1 MSTEQL
7 TTTAPVTMQDV
18 MSSQA
23 TFPFF
28 EIHERGVTFNIECPE
43 DTWRELATAA
53 AAAFQASGITHCRMI
68 AKLADILNF
77 GDTKFG
83 ERSADVIDCTAGF
96 MKLSAKTIENAMTT
110 FLKIPEERRRVDELT
125 FEHHKLVQKLDPKE
139 QEEFLKLAISD
150 GLSVS
155 ALREAIAERHP
166 KKKINTKKKAAV
178 DPDAPKISE
187 EEAIK
192 AAETLC
198 NYFDQAEEKD
208 GPLSKWEPE
217 RIKRFAN
224 LTHPLELTAKRLR
237 NAAKKLK

>member
-1 MSTEQL
+1 MN
-7 TTTAPVTMQDV
+7 PITMQDV

-28 EIHERGVTFNIECPE
+28 QIHNNGVEINEACPE
-43 DTWRELATAA
+43 DDWRALAKAA
-53 AAAFQASGITHCRMI
+53 AEAFQATGITHCRMI

-77 GDTKFG
+77 GDAAYG

-110 FLKIPEERRRVDELT
+110 FLKIPESRRRVDELT
-125 FEHHKLVQKLDPKE
+125 FEHHKAVQKLSAEE
-139 QEEFLKLAISD
+139 QEEFLKLAVD
-150 GLSVS
+150 EGMSVS
-155 ALREAIAERHP
+155 ALKDAVRERHP
-166 KKKINTKKKAAV
+166 KKTTTKQKKTI
-178 DPDAPKISE
+178 DPDAPKITE

-208 GPLSKWEPE
+208 GPLAKWEPE
-217 RIKRFAN
+217 RITKLN
-224 LTHPLELTAKRLR
+224 NVCHPLEMLAKRLR
-237 NAAKKLK
+237 NAAKKLAKE